1 MNVSRT
7 ITAKRHYDDEALIFL
22 METNLA
28 RADDHLPSCPVCAEK
43 LESFRMIAGA
53 LEESDVW
60 DSRALQPEP
69 VQSTISN
76 LRAFADR
83 MSFEDTLAE
92 PILRELLAG
101 AREEWMPRLQ
111 QHPEWRTAGV
121 VRKLVEETTRILMTV
136 PPDAMEMTALSTEIA
151 DHLDPTTFS
160 SDTVARL
167 RGAAWRDRAYVLFYV
182 GRYAESVKATER
194 AELNLDTC
202 VVDEYDRARVSIV
215 KALALHPMEETVSAT
230 SHSRFSTETFTR
242 FGDLTRL
249 AAAQMTEAQ
258 VLFSS
263 GKFKEA
269 LAILEPLEL
278 RLRETDD
285 LSTHAQALANLAYS
299 YWQLGRIEEAVRNNE
314 TAAAMCEAIGLDTEC
329 TRLRWNNA
337 AILAGAGRV
346 DDAFLR
352 FEMLQKEFDELEM
365 IVPAAMVR
373 LDIAELLLVR
383 EEFAGVEAICRAA
396 MRSFEQ
402 AGISYSPRA
411 MTALAFIQEA
421 ARHRTVTPV
430 LIRHVREYLRE
441 LPRDGERL
449 FAPPPG

>member
-1 MNVSRT
+1 MTVD
-7 ITAKRHYDDEALIFL
+7 RHYDDEALISL
-22 METNLA
+22 MGSDLA

-43 LESFRMIAGA
+43 LESFQMIAAA

-60 DSRALQPEP
+60 DSRVLDVEP
-69 VQSTISN
+69 VRSTIAT

-83 MSFEDTLAE
+83 MSFEDTQAE
-92 PILRELLAG
+92 AILCDLLAG
-101 AREEWMPRLQ
+101 VREEWMPRLR

-121 VRKLVEETTRILMTV
+121 VRTLVEETTKVLMTV
-136 PPDAMEMTALSTEIA
+136 PPDALEMTALSTEIA
-151 DHLDPTTFS
+151 DHLDPTTFA

-182 GRYAESVKATER
+182 GRYAESVQATER
-194 AELNLDTC
+194 AELNLDAC

-215 KALALHPMEETVSAT
+215 KALALRSMEETVRAT
-230 SHSRFSTETFTR
+230 RHSRFSTETFTR

-249 AAAQMTEAQ
+249 AAAQITETH

-285 LSTHAQALANLAYS
+285 VSTHARALASLSYS
-299 YWQLGRIEEAVRNNE
+299 YWQLGRIEEAVRHNE
-314 TAAAMCEAIGLDTEC
+314 TAAAMCEAIGQDTEC
-329 TRLRWNNA
+329 TRLRWNTA

-346 DDAFLR
+346 EDAFLR

-383 EEFAGVEAICRAA
+383 EEFSGVEAICRAA

-411 MTALAFIQEA
+411 MTALAYIQEA